1 MKYGSNFSFNV
12 MTLWTDCN
20 QEALE
25 SMGDRLLDW
34 FSVVMADTQKRKLNR
49 RNRSNQG
56 MYLSI
61 KQLHIKFCVQCRY
74 ILSVSAFCACGYTK
88 VY

>member
-1 MKYGSNFSFNV
+1 MFVAF
-12 MTLWTDCN
+12 TDCSE
-20 QEALE
+20 EALE

-56 MYLSI
+56 SVTVAIYYTVSLGYSYASFELYI
-61 KQLHIKFCVQCRY
+61 DYKGKQ
-74 ILSVSAFCACGYTK
+74 A
-88 VY
+88 